1 MIDCMFGALA
11 QPLPDRVTADGSGGS
26 TFPTIAGY
34 RGGKAF
40 VFCET
45 FMGTWGATAAHD
57 GQEGVPHM
65 GANQS
70 NVSIEMIESDYPI
83 RIRAYGM
90 VADTG
95 GPGRHRGGLARTRE
109 YEILAERAFLNVR
122 SDKRRYAPHG
132 LFGGREGSPSMNL
145 INPGREGR
153 VLPVLMTEVAR
164 LERGDVYRHLMSGG
178 GGFGDPLERDP
189 LRVLQDVIG
198 EKISPA
204 EEAYGV
210 VLAASAGGPTLDATA
225 TTARRSALRAAAG
238 GEPREGSA
246 ALARAAGR
254 KPWRRRSATLR

>member
-1 MIDCMFGALA
+1 
-11 QPLPDRVTADGSGGS
+11 
-26 TFPTIAGY
+26 
-34 RGGKAF
+34 
-40 VFCET
+40 
-45 FMGTWGATAAHD
+45 MGTWGATSAHD

-95 GPGRHRGGLARTRE
+95 GPGRHRGGLALTRE
-109 YEILAERAFLNVR
+109 YEILAESAILNVR
-122 SDKRRYAPHG
+122 SDKRRYPPHG

-145 INPGREGR
+145 INPGRENR

-164 LERGDVYRHLMSGG
+164 LERGDVYRHVMSGG

-189 LRVLQDVIG
+189 LRVLQDVIE
-198 EKISPA
+198 EKISPAHA

-210 VLAASAGGPTLDATA
+210 VLAAGAGGPTLDATA

-238 GEPREGSA
+238 G
-246 ALARAAGR
+246 
-254 KPWRRRSATLR
+254 